1 MAVRRGLLV
10 LWAAGILVGSGCA
23 GSPWTA
29 ARPTPTDPAP
39 PRAGAAATEGPS
51 AAAAPPARAPGADRA
66 VAQVDPRAV
75 DELVAQVAA
84 AERLDP
90 AVREQLTRD
99 LCQTDPALWPAF
111 VQQFRASIAYRR
123 GREQRESA
131 AAAATAQQNV
141 PSASRVP
148 VTPGSES
155 REAASAAMARRDIS
169 APTDRS
175 ADAKANE
182 EVIASSG
189 PPRLGRLIDQD
200 TAEPAAAFPEAGAF
214 VRRAM
219 YESSSP
225 ASPLARDDRDRPGR
239 VTAASQ
245 DAPVQEDWRKG
256 MAMAISNLESE
267 LRDAPQSAP
276 GVELQARLRM
286 LYLLAD
292 RREDAL
298 RPIPCA
304 SPTVQE
310 FWSQELF
317 GLATWLDSQRVSD
330 LSRRAGQSQP
340 SLAAAVHRL
349 GEMGPLVVR
358 NLVFITEVQSYGI
371 YKPVAKDEFT
381 PGQELLLYAEVENF
395 KSEETPKG
403 FHTVLQASYQIF
415 DSRGQRVAGQ
425 ELNAVEEHCRNARRD
440 FFLAYRLSLPK
451 RIYAGKHVLQLTL
464 VDQKSQK
471 IGQASIE
478 FSVKDGGQ

>member
-1 MAVRRGLLV
+1 
-10 LWAAGILVGSGCA
+10 
-23 GSPWTA
+23 
-29 ARPTPTDPAP
+29 
-39 PRAGAAATEGPS
+39 
-51 AAAAPPARAPGADRA
+51 
-66 VAQVDPRAV
+66 V

-90 AVREQLTRD
+90 AVREQLTHD
-99 LCQTDPALWPAF
+99 LRQTDPALWPAF

-123 GREQRESA
+123 GREQREIA

-141 PSASRVP
+141 PSASRVAQAAE
-148 VTPGSES
+148 SQS
-155 REAASAAMARRDIS
+155 RETEPAAMARRDI
-169 APTDRS
+169 PTPMGRS
-175 ADAKANE
+175 AELKATE
-182 EVIASSG
+182 EAAASSG
-189 PPRLGRLIDQD
+189 PPGLGRLIDQD
-200 TAEPAAAFPEAGAF
+200 TAEPAAGFPEANAF

-219 YESSSP
+219 YESSGP
-225 ASPLARDDRDRPGR
+225 ASPLTRDDRDRSGR
-239 VTAASQ
+239 VTAAAH
-245 DAPVQEDWRKG
+245 DAQVQEDWRKG
-256 MAMAISNLESE
+256 LATAIAGLETE

-276 GVELQARLRM
+276 GVDLQARLRM

-310 FWSQELF
+310 FWSQEIF

-371 YKPVAKDEFT
+371 YKPVGKDEFT

-395 KSEETPKG
+395 KSEDTPKG

-425 ELNAVEEHCRNARRD
+425 DLNAVEEHCRNPRRD

-478 FSVKDGGQ
+478 FTVKDGGQ